1 MQIFDVQKLIFEVSE
16 GPGGVQGRLWRAF
29 GVPIG
34 FFGFLMR
41 KCQKFVGFWR
51 QVGAQVG
58 AKKYI
63 FGIKTWK
70 IPFPKA
76 CWKNIDF
83 YTILKPKSRLF
94 RRRRTSKNSDFAC
107 EGCHFFE
114 NSLIEVGSRKKRARR
129 RSGEA
134 ILGSKMGSKWEKW
147 GPKGRSKSE
156 LFLRF
161 KKVMQEHAGNFDRL
175 GGPSPEITILMTS
188 FQ

>member
-1 MQIFDVQKLIFEVSE
+1 M
-16 GPGGVQGRLWRAF
+16 
-29 GVPIG
+29 
-34 FFGFLMR
+34 
-41 KCQKFVGFWR
+41 
-51 QVGAQVG
+51 
-58 AKKYI
+58 
-63 FGIKTWK
+63 
-70 IPFPKA
+70 PFPKA

-161 KKVMQEHAGNFDRL
+161 KKVTQEHAANLSEFWPPGWSVPRNYISNDQFSVKINSTWCIVYRESQAVPGWEVRGQSQAGCTEVWEQTWWTL
-175 GGPSPEITILMTS
+175 HHSPAQSAVADTS
-188 FQ
+188 LSLSLSLSIYI